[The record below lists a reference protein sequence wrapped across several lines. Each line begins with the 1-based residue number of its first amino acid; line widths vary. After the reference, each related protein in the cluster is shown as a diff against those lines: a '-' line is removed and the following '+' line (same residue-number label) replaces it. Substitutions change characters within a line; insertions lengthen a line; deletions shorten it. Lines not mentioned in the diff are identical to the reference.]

1 MNNSMSKAANKT
13 QILIVDDHPMVRD
26 WLAQMIRRET
36 DLAVCGEASDGAGA
50 LRAIATLKP
59 DMAIVDLT
67 MRDSHGTELI
77 REIGQQFKELPVL
90 VLSMHDESLYAER
103 AIRAGA
109 RGYITKQEAG
119 QKIKEAIRCVL
130 GGNVYLSE
138 ALASKMIR
146 AIAAGPSNTTAL
158 PVDSLSE
165 RQMEILRLIGNG
177 NSTKQIAEKL
187 TLSVKTVEGY
197 IARIKEKLNLTTAN
211 ELLQYAIKFNKA
223 VGD

>member
-1 MNNSMSKAANKT
+1 MSKTQTKT

-36 DLAVCGEASDGAGA
+36 DLAVCGEASDAAGA

-67 MRDSHGTELI
+67 MRDSQGTEFV
-77 REIGQQFKELPVL
+77 REIGQRFKELPVL

-130 GGNVYLSE
+130 NGRVYLSE

-146 AIAAGPSNTTAL
+146 AIAAGPSNATTL

-165 RQMEILRLIGNG
+165 RQLEILRLLGRG
-177 NSTKQIAEKL
+177 RPTTKIAEDLK
-187 TLSVKTVEGY
+187 LSVKTVEGY
-197 IARIKEKLNLTTAN
+197 IARIKEKLGVATAN
-211 ELLQYAIKFNKA
+211 ELLQYAIKFNKV